1 MRRNG
6 ATARTLRLVY
16 SRPPGACYAAH
27 VLWLAQQP
35 DRSLSRECVAH
46 ALLSG
51 DALHPSSLANETFG
65 ALDLPRREGA
75 TRLGW
80 TDCDPPPSLLDA
92 LPGAW
97 FIAVASVFTP
107 RVRAAIREKVVG
119 GGGWSRSRAGL
130 LG

>member
-1 MRRNG
+1 M
-6 ATARTLRLVY
+6 
-16 SRPPGACYAAH
+16 
-27 VLWLAQQP
+27 LWLAHQP

-46 ALLSG
+46 ALLSD
-51 DALHPSSLANETFG
+51 DALEPSSLANETFG